1 MISVLQ
7 NGTLLRA
14 PDGAIL
20 DAHSSITLI
29 RSKGKNIIVDSGFP
43 GDEDNIKEGLAA
55 LGFTPADVHLVINTH
70 GHMDHTAGNKL
81 FTNARFLIHPKE
93 GGRNNAPSG
102 CEVRELD
109 PPFTLDDHVSIIHTP
124 GHSRG
129 CISVVVKGIAS
140 EFSGPDE
147 VVVCAGDALPIYGNY
162 IQWVP
167 PGIHY
172 DREVALASMK
182 RIVELADWVIPGH
195 DKPFKVKKK

>member
-14 PDGAIL
+14 PNGTIL

-29 RSKGKNIIVDSGFP
+29 QSGGKNMIVDSGFP
-43 GDEDNIKEGLAA
+43 GDEDNIKKGLGAKGLA
-55 LGFTPADVHLVINTH
+55 PKDIHLVINTH

-81 FTNARFLIHPKE
+81 FIEARFLIHPNE
-93 GGRNNAPSG
+93 GGRNNAPPG
-102 CEVRELD
+102 CEVLEVD
-109 PPFTLDDHVSIIHTP
+109 PPLTLDENISLIHTP

-129 CISVVVKGIAS
+129 CISVVIKGMAS
-140 EFSGPDE
+140 EFSAPDE
-147 VVVCAGDALPIYGNY
+147 VIVCAGDALPIHGNY

-172 DREVALASMK
+172 DREIALESMK
-182 RIVELADWVIPGH
+182 RIVELADWIIPGH
-195 DKPFKVKKK
+195 DKPFRVKK

>member
-1 MISVLQ
+1 MISLLQ

-29 RSKGKNIIVDSGFP
+29 QSEGKNIIVDSGFP
-43 GDEDNIKEGLAA
+43 GDEDNIRKGLAA
-55 LGFTPADVHLVINTH
+55 KGLSPRDIHLVINTH
-70 GHMDHTAGNKL
+70 GHMDHTAGNRM
-81 FTNARFLIHPKE
+81 FTSARFLLHSKE

-102 CEVRELD
+102 CDVQEVAPPLNLD
-109 PPFTLDDHVSIIHTP
+109 EHIAIIHTP

-129 CISVVVKGIAS
+129 CISIVIRGLAS
-140 EFSGPDE
+140 DFSTKDE
-147 VVVCAGDALPIYGNY
+147 TVVCAGDALPIHSNY
-162 IQWVP
+162 IGWLP

-172 DREVALASMK
+172 DREIALNSMT

-195 DKPFKVKKK
+195 DKPFRVKKK